1 MSDTFS
7 VPLALYEASGRG
19 ERRWLEGFQV
29 DPIEQTVIEMW
40 IGHRDDSTPTCRDT
54 LTSSYSSDFLETPIV
69 TSVGAEHY
77 VAREALH
84 VQLNR
89 NLPTRNHPD
98 GFTRR
103 MMRFAESVVFT
114 SLGWSTEDVIVG
126 DNSASFRYLQFA
138 EDKVGVVRRGKLP
151 PIGLITPTGFSGR
164 LKLSK
169 VEDFSKYGFEKFLG
183 VSRESISNAVHRP
196 SNYHPD
202 YSQFFED

>member
-1 MSDTFS
+1 
-7 VPLALYEASGRG
+7 
-19 ERRWLEGFQV
+19 
-29 DPIEQTVIEMW
+29 
-40 IGHRDDSTPTCRDT
+40 
-54 LTSSYSSDFLETPIV
+54 
-69 TSVGAEHY
+69 
-77 VAREALH
+77 
-84 VQLNR
+84 
-89 NLPTRNHPD
+89 
-98 GFTRR
+98 
-103 MMRFAESVVFT
+103 MRFAESVVFT